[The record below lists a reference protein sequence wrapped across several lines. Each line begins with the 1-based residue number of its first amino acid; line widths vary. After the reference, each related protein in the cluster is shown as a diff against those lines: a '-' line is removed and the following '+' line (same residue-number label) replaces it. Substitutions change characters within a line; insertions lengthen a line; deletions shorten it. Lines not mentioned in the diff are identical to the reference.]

1 MSEPPQTSSFVQAA
15 EFFLISCPG
24 PALAQRGLRLAAFQ
38 PVKGIP
44 GLVMPE
50 SSAPGRQAPPKKYF
64 RSMVDVAAKL
74 HLRPEYLSDS
84 ALKRGWSY
92 SRALRWI
99 RFLHGTALR
108 REGVAADSIAW
119 RLAFAD
125 IAGWSRFT
133 ERLTGR
139 TLGKLP
145 SASLDYWAWKA
156 VDDTFLGL
164 SLLGLGKNM
173 GNDNQAP

>member
-1 MSEPPQTSSFVQAA
+1 
-15 EFFLISCPG
+15 
-24 PALAQRGLRLAAFQ
+24 
-38 PVKGIP
+38 
-44 GLVMPE
+44 
-50 SSAPGRQAPPKKYF
+50 
-64 RSMVDVAAKL
+64 MVDVAAKL

-92 SRALRWI
+92 SRALRWV

-108 REGVAADSIAW
+108 HEGVAADSIAW

-125 IAGWSRFT
+125 TAGWSRFT

-139 TLGKLP
+139 TYGRLP
-145 SASLDYWAWKA
+145 AASLDYWAWKA
-156 VDDTFLGL
+156 VDDTFMGL